1 MESSH
6 RHPGPAR
13 ESSHRHGRQVSEQH
27 LHGTSYHYFFR
38 AKADSSKTSQGLG
51 YSTVKWLAL
60 AGAKVYM
67 GSRSE
72 TRGQEAIEALRRE
85 SPEIKEGTVVLLKLE
100 LASIKGIIAAAD
112 EVKKKETRLDILG
125 LFGSRF

>member
-1 MESSH
+1 M
-6 RHPGPAR
+6 
-13 ESSHRHGRQVSEQH
+13 
-27 LHGTSYHYFFR
+27 
-38 AKADSSKTSQGLG
+38 G

-72 TRGQEAIEALRRE
+72 ARGQEAIEALHRE

-125 LFGSRF
+125 LLAPPLHTHRRGTRVVSTDRMRIVNNACPYPEGFEQTDAGFEMTMGVT